1 MAITLNATREEMID
15 ELTRFELDYLIGD
28 SHVLEEAVSFF
39 SKGGFNT
46 YTDQELKRQYE
57 IIFND

>member
-1 MAITLNATREEMID
+1 MKNILTRAEMIH

-28 SHVLEEAVSFF
+28 SQTLDELTEFF
-39 SKGGFNT
+39 AKGGFNT
-46 YTDQELKRQYE
+46 YNDQDLQRQYE